1 MDGLCP
7 PVRWVS
13 SITSCSN
20 QPLLL
25 LATNPPP
32 TDGHTPT
39 RFSQLNPPM
48 YHHHRRMFMTRPVSM
63 TNNCQQSGKVSA
75 RCPTTDLAR
84 PTRFAEHAWQSQ
96 IRVWFLLASL
106 QLISFFP
113 CQQNPPK
120 KQGGVWSPQVWGA
133 DTTIKL
139 PLLSIWSGGEM
150 GEVSI
155 FQGVNLGQRQA
166 VISLGSHW
174 HKLDKSGLLFK
185 TRLKTN

>member
-1 MDGLCP
+1 MVSKVAFMLVTLSTHFSAQFFNTWKAFFLSFPPLVGNHWSMMDGLCP

-39 RFSQLNPPM
+39 RFSQLNPPR
-48 YHHHRRMFMTRPVSM
+48 YHHRRRMLTTRPVSM
-63 TNNCQQSGKVSA
+63 SNNCQQSGKASA

-120 KQGGVWSPQVWGA
+120 KQGGVWSPQV
-133 DTTIKL
+133 
-139 PLLSIWSGGEM
+139 
-150 GEVSI
+150 
-155 FQGVNLGQRQA
+155 
-166 VISLGSHW
+166 
-174 HKLDKSGLLFK
+174 
-185 TRLKTN
+185 